1 MTARYK
7 SKEFNWIKVVE
18 RKNSPLFL
26 NFICNGVSDEY
37 TEKVLGTK
45 LGYDFYVYLD
55 GEVYITAESSKNID
69 LKFSSAITGHELERL
84 NEFLEKWNIE
94 ARGLLDESE
103 KSREYIKS
111 DNDRIAKAFS
121 EITEK
126 FYRLST
132 SLMLA
137 VPVEK
142 YLEEQIRRFL
152 KNRQRRNI
160 NTELLILTHSDKK
173 NENELENESL
183 NNIASIIE
191 KEKITLDNS
200 NSKVDA
206 LIAEHI
212 EKYGWLGTDR
222 FFNKEWSKQDI
233 LERLADKLK
242 GGLAKSSVLDE
253 KELLHELSLSPAEQE
268 IINIAKEYAYFRTF
282 RMNIFMKSSY
292 QIREL
297 LLEISK
303 RLGVKFMDVIYMTPQ
318 EIIDCLNNKI
328 SIPKDEINCRLE
340 EYGYYIKDN
349 KNKTLSGNDYSI
361 FKEKYFS
368 NITNLY
374 GSELQGTIAN
384 AGYAKGI
391 VKILKSTL
399 DLSKVNYGD
408 ILVAPMTIPSFVPAM
423 ERAAAFITD
432 EGGILCHAAIV
443 AREMRKPCI
452 IGTKF
457 ATKYL
462 KDGDLVEVDAIK
474 GFVRK
479 IT

>member
-1 MTARYK
+1 
-7 SKEFNWIKVVE
+7 
-18 RKNSPLFL
+18 
-26 NFICNGVSDEY
+26 
-37 TEKVLGTK
+37 
-45 LGYDFYVYLD
+45 
-55 GEVYITAESSKNID
+55 
-69 LKFSSAITGHELERL
+69 
-84 NEFLEKWNIE
+84 
-94 ARGLLDESE
+94 
-103 KSREYIKS
+103 
-111 DNDRIAKAFS
+111 
-121 EITEK
+121 
-126 FYRLST
+126 
-132 SLMLA
+132 
-137 VPVEK
+137 
-142 YLEEQIRRFL
+142 
-152 KNRQRRNI
+152 
-160 NTELLILTHSDKK
+160 
-173 NENELENESL
+173 
-183 NNIASIIE
+183 
-191 KEKITLDNS
+191 
-200 NSKVDA
+200 
-206 LIAEHI
+206 
-212 EKYGWLGTDR
+212 
-222 FFNKEWSKQDI
+222 
-233 LERLADKLK
+233 
-242 GGLAKSSVLDE
+242 
-253 KELLHELSLSPAEQE
+253 
-268 IINIAKEYAYFRTF
+268 
-282 RMNIFMKSSY
+282 MNIFMKSSY